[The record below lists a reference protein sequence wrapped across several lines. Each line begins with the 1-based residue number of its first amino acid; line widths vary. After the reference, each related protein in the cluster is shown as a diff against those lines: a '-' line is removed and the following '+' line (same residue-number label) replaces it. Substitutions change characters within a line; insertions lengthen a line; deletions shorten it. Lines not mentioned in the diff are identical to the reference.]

1 MQSVLQVTAVEE
13 HKEEQGGDRRKEK
26 IKETVVKT
34 VIVKCNTGDR
44 DTDHLLLLQGIR
56 VQFSAITID
65 DTTT

>member
-1 MQSVLQVTAVEE
+1 MQSVMQVSAVGE

-44 DTDHLLLLQGIR
+44 DMDHLVLLQGIR
-56 VQFSAITID
+56 VQFPAITND